1 MTRATASAAISIRSD
16 ERLTVSAGHL
26 AFAALLSIQVLASI
40 GCQRGQ
46 VGQGSRRTVQAPRA
60 QVIALGTLAG
70 LDPTEAYRRVG
81 LLTTAGPVSFVGNVR
96 FLASSSPDSVL
107 AIVAVSLPSRSLTFT
122 REGDQYRAAYA
133 VEFELLEKVTAGAA
147 RIAGQFQAQEIV
159 RVSSLRETAR
169 DEESVIFQQLV
180 VVPPG
185 RYTATLTVRDLGA
198 NRSGI
203 AEASVVAPQFATVTS
218 QGLTAG
224 LASPIPVHTATTRG
238 SRSAPPNVIIN
249 TRSTAVFGRDS
260 VVRVYLEWY
269 GVGPIGPTDRVPRA
283 RISVRADDGR
293 QLHNDSI
300 IAGAWSADG
309 QIASAIAQ
317 IPVVKL
323 GLGRLRIS
331 AWHAHAP
338 DTVSAPLFVSG
349 SDDLAAVSLHELL
362 DYLRYFATAE
372 RLRVLRDTVAEA
384 RAATWIAF
392 LRATDPL
399 PVTPEHEGLREY
411 FSRLAIANARFRGEE
426 VPGWLSDRG
435 MVYSTLGEPDRVT
448 EPRVD
453 GGRAGERVQLWEYR
467 QHRLRLTF
475 IERETIQRWRLTPS
489 SEAEFQAI
497 AARVRR

>member
-1 MTRATASAAISIRSD
+1 MAAVPSARND
-16 ERLTVSAGHL
+16 ERMTVTAGRL
-26 AFAALLSIQVLASI
+26 ALATLLLSQAVASI

-46 VGQGSRRTVQAPRA
+46 GPRRTVQAPRA

-70 LDPTEAYRRVG
+70 LDPTEAFRRVG
-81 LLTTAGPVSFVGNVR
+81 LLTTAGPVPFVGNVR
-96 FLASSSPDSVL
+96 FLAGSSPDSVL

-122 REGDQYRAAYA
+122 REGDRYRAAYA
-133 VEFELLEKVTAGAA
+133 VEFELLEKATAGAA
-147 RIAGQFQAQEIV
+147 RIVGQFKAQETV

-185 RYTATLTVRDLGA
+185 RYTAALTVRDLGA

-203 AEASVVAPQFATVTS
+203 AEASVVAPHFTTVAS
-218 QGLTAG
+218 QGLTVG
-224 LASPIPVHTATTRG
+224 LAPPMLVHTATTRA
-238 SRSAPPNVIIN
+238 SRSTLPNIIVN
-249 TRSTAVFGRDS
+249 TRSTAIFGRDS
-260 VVRVYLEWY
+260 IVRVYLEWY
-269 GVGPIGPTDRVPRA
+269 GVGPIGPADRAPRA

-293 QLHNDSI
+293 QVHSDSV

-309 QIASAIAQ
+309 QIASAIAH

-331 AWHAHAP
+331 AWHPSAL
-338 DTVSAPLFVSG
+338 DTVSAPLFISG

-384 RAATWIAF
+384 RAATWMAF

-435 MVYSTLGEPDRVT
+435 MVYSTLGEPDRIV
-448 EPRVD
+448 EPRA
-453 GGRAGERVQLWEYR
+453 GGDRAGERMQLWEYR

>member
-1 MTRATASAAISIRSD
+1 M
-16 ERLTVSAGHL
+16 TVSAGRR
-26 AFAALLSIQVLASI
+26 ALTTLLLIPAVASI
-40 GCQRGQ
+40 GCQHS
-46 VGQGSRRTVQAPRA
+46 QGPRRPVQAPRT

-122 REGDQYRAAYA
+122 REGDRYRAAYA
-133 VEFELLEKVTAGAA
+133 VEFELLEKATTGAV
-147 RIAGQFQAQEIV
+147 RTAGQFKAQETV

-180 VVPPG
+180 IVPPG
-185 RYTATLTVRDLGA
+185 RYTAALTVRDLGA

-203 AEASVVAPQFATVTS
+203 AEVSVVAPRFTAVTS
-218 QGLTAG
+218 QGATVG
-224 LASPIPVHTATTRG
+224 LASPMTVHTGTTRA
-238 SRSAPPNVIIN
+238 SRSTLPNVIVN
-249 TRSTAVFGRDS
+249 TRSTAIFGRDS

-269 GVGPIGPTDRVPRA
+269 GVRPVGPADRAPRA

-293 QLHNDSI
+293 QLHSDSV
-300 IAGAWSADG
+300 IASAWSADG

-331 AWHAHAP
+331 AWHTSAP
-338 DTVSAPLFVSG
+338 DTVSAPLFISG

-362 DYLRYFATAE
+362 DYLRYFTTAE
-372 RLRVLRDTVAEA
+372 RLRVLRDTVTEA
-384 RAATWIAF
+384 RAATWTAF

-411 FSRLAIANARFRGEE
+411 FSRLGIANARFRGEE

-435 MVYSTLGEPDRVT
+435 MVYSTLGEPDRIV
-448 EPRVD
+448 EPRA
-453 GGRAGERVQLWEYR
+453 GAGERVQLWEYR

>member
-1 MTRATASAAISIRSD
+1 M
-16 ERLTVSAGHL
+16 TVSAGRL
-26 AFAALLSIQVLASI
+26 ALTTLLLVPTVALI
-40 GCQRGQ
+40 GCQRS
-46 VGQGSRRTVQAPRA
+46 QGLRRPVQTPSA
-60 QVIALGTLAG
+60 QGIALGTLAG
-70 LDPTEAYRRVG
+70 LDPTEAYRRAG
-81 LLTTAGPVSFVGNVR
+81 LLTTAGSVSFVGNVR
-96 FLASSSPDSVL
+96 FLAGSSPDSVL

-122 REGDQYRAAYA
+122 REGDRYRAAYA
-133 VEFELLEKVTAGAA
+133 VEFELLEKATTGAVQT
-147 RIAGQFQAQEIV
+147 AGQFKAQETV
-159 RVSSLRETAR
+159 RVSNLRETAR

-185 RYTATLTVRDLGA
+185 RYTAALTVRDLGA

-203 AEASVVAPQFATVTS
+203 AEASVVAPRFAAAASQGATV
-218 QGLTAG
+218 G
-224 LASPIPVHTATTRG
+224 LAAPVTVHTGTTRA
-238 SRSAPPNVIIN
+238 SRLTLPNVIVN
-249 TRSTAVFGRDS
+249 TRSTAIFGRDS
-260 VVRVYLEWY
+260 VVQVYLEWY
-269 GVGPIGPTDRVPRA
+269 GIGPVSPSDRAPRA
-283 RISVRADDGR
+283 RISVRGDDGR
-293 QLHNDSI
+293 QLHTDSV
-300 IAGAWSADG
+300 IASAWSADG
-309 QIASAIAQ
+309 QIASAVAQ

-331 AWHAHAP
+331 AWHTGAP
-338 DTVSAPLFVSG
+338 DTVSAPLFISG

-362 DYLRYFATAE
+362 DYLRYFASAE

-384 RAATWIAF
+384 RAATWLAF

-435 MVYSTLGEPDRVT
+435 MVYCTLGEPDRIV
-448 EPRVD
+448 EPRAGD
-453 GGRAGERVQLWEYR
+453 NRAGERMQLWEYR

-475 IERETIQRWRLTPS
+475 IERESIQRWRLTPD